1 MIGHT
6 HSEATESRFSLTAT
20 GTVSLLGVLVLAL
33 VCLTGCGESTV
44 SLNQA
49 ALDSLAS
56 GDYTTAESKLMEA
69 IKNRPVDRTLRRN
82 LVEVYFRQG
91 KWDEA
96 IRLLKNTLT
105 ISGLESDLDLRSSLA
120 LAYTMSGESQRASAV
135 LRALVEE
142 DPGNEFILVLDG
154 LTATAPQHA
163 IASLTKAIEV
173 NPDRK
178 ESYFGL
184 ARAYA
189 YAGEVEL
196 ARAALDKIT
205 EKFGPSADVALYEVS
220 LCLRENNTE
229 MARQSLAKL
238 EESGETSPT
247 ARLFE
252 AYLALADRKVEEA
265 QTLFESIEGDPGLAS
280 RAKLGQALCLLTM
293 GDVNLAIELC
303 DEVVEED
310 PDEPVAYNLLGLGQL
325 KRLQRFLAKKS
336 FDKSLEINPDQPAIQ
351 ALVDRIASL

>member
-1 MIGHT
+1 M
-6 HSEATESRFSLTAT
+6 S
-20 GTVSLLGVLVLAL
+20 
-33 VCLTGCGESTV
+33 GCGDSTI

-49 ALDSLAS
+49 ALDSLAG
-56 GDYTTAESKLMEA
+56 GDYGTAESKLMEA

-82 LVEVYFRQG
+82 LVEVYFRQE

-96 IRLLKNTLT
+96 IRLLKSTLT

-120 LAYTMSGESQRASAV
+120 LAYTMSGENQRASAE
-135 LRALVEE
+135 LRALLEE
-142 DPGNEFILVLDG
+142 DPDNEFMLVLDG

-163 IASLTKAIEV
+163 IASLKKAIEA

-184 ARAYA
+184 ARAYT
-189 YAGEVEL
+189 YAGEAEE
-196 ARAALDKIT
+196 ARAALDKIV
-205 EKFGPSADVALYEVS
+205 EKFGSSPDTTLYEVS
-220 LCLRENNTE
+220 LYLREDNIE
-229 MARQSLAKL
+229 MARQSLSKL
-238 EESGETSPT
+238 LESDETSPT

-265 QTLFESIEGDPGLAS
+265 QTLFESIEGDPEVAS
-280 RAKLGQALCLLTM
+280 RAKLGQALCLLTL

-303 DEVVEED
+303 DEVVEAD

-336 FDKSLEINPDQPAIQ
+336 FDKSLEIDPDQPAIQ